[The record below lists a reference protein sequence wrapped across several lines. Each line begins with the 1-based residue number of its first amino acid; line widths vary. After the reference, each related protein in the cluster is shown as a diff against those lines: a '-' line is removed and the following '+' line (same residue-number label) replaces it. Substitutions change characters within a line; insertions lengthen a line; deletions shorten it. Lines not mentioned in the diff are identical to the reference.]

1 MTRRLEISP
10 VPPSPPI
17 RDAVAACRL
26 AALQAQQL
34 CTRGFVLV
42 SAAGLVV
49 LKWAQLPAVFSKAM
63 CTHPWHVTPVCGILV
78 PWLFPLLLFTRWSA
92 LPLTAVVAECAC
104 GTASLVHALVALAS
118 SDPTLRTAAAH
129 FTCCLSV
136 PLLCALLG
144 SLRVCLRQEPRQAL
158 VGSCVQGQP
167 CISIWMMHAVY
178 GA

>member
-1 MTRRLEISP
+1 
-10 VPPSPPI
+10 
-17 RDAVAACRL
+17 
-26 AALQAQQL
+26 LQH
-34 CTRGFVLV
+34 
-42 SAAGLVV
+42 AGLLPCRHSNSAREGLCLCRQQV
-49 LKWAQLPAVFSKAM
+49 LLCSSGRSCLLYSARQCAH
-63 CTHPWHVTPVCGILV
+63 TPWHVTPVCGILV